1 MLPIKLWADRIQG
14 DACKKK
20 NLDWDPLQKENRTLT
35 HLHCAEGLDV
45 CYQIKGLNQY
55 VEIRKVWEYSDIL
68 HFFLIF
74 CQWENFKISKFRDF
88 WNFL

>member
-20 NLDWDPLQKENRTLT
+20 KILIEIPLQKENCTLT
-35 HLHCAEGLDV
+35 HFQCAEGLDV

-55 VEIRKVWEYSDIL
+55 IEIRKV
-68 HFFLIF
+68 
-74 CQWENFKISKFRDF
+74 
-88 WNFL
+88 